1 MRCLSC
7 SHSFLEYADSEET
20 DPSIYNATE
29 RDDIV
34 IEKMQSDLIDS
45 QYGDGF
51 TSMSIVYAVFAL
63 SNFTAPAV
71 VKLFGH
77 KATMVS

>member
-1 MRCLSC
+1 M
-7 SHSFLEYADSEET
+7 
-20 DPSIYNATE
+20 
-29 RDDIV
+29 
-34 IEKMQSDLIDS
+34 KSDLIDQ

-77 KATMVS
+77 KATMVSCFLCSLRFGTILFEKKISLDIESGIII